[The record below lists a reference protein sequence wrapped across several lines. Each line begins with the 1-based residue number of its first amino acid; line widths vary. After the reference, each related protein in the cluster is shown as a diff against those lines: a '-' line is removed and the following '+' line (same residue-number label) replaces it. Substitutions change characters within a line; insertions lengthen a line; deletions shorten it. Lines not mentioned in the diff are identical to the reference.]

1 MCLVDISNLLYG
13 LGVDRKS
20 FFSLYQ
26 ELVNGR
32 DVGLDGALEGGEEGI
47 IKLLDVVFNRGLD
60 GQSRH
65 CYAVH
70 LYHAEEERKG

>member
-1 MCLVDISNLLYG
+1 MPD
-13 LGVDRKS
+13 KES
-20 FFSLYQ
+20 FFSLNQ
-26 ELVNGR
+26 ELVDGR
-32 DVGLDGALEGGEEGI
+32 DVGLDGELEGGEEGI

-70 LYHAEEERKG
+70 LYHAEGARKG